1 LPNSLYR
8 WWQAGFYKKA
18 LYRYYRLARKGAR
31 VSIEQF
37 EAFQFDESIVSPS
50 QHNDAVSLDGLDHVF
65 RWASDVVADRHD
77 DRLTH
82 TRENR
87 IRRQVF
93 DVVQKFRDQK
103 LLLELKD
110 ENAYLQR
117 RVIALLTKLQE
128 VCEEN
133 ANVKQIMVTQLYS
146 LQRIPELEL
155 EIKKLKAIEYE
166 KEAAVIE
173 RRYLM
178 SALAKLK
185 IDRDFLEELVVTNES
200 ENDRLARLIKEAH
213 EELAELKGR
222 RWWHMFLPRKK
233 SA

>member
-1 LPNSLYR
+1 M
-8 WWQAGFYKKA
+8 
-18 LYRYYRLARKGAR
+18 
-31 VSIEQF
+31 SIEQF